1 MDQSIIFDSIKKV
14 LDKHKK
20 GDHEG
25 IRWLTTIDTKED
37 LKVAKRSMD
46 LGMKIRH
53 IENIPISILLTDK
66 DFNLAV
72 DSTKDGNLY
81 SRELVSNDR
90 TYLQLFG
97 SLFEYLWKNG
107 IDAEQ
112 RLKEIEYGY
121 DSSIRVITNP
131 DEILQLYDSLLR
143 SSKRN

>member
-1 MDQSIIFDSIKKV
+1 MFDSIKKV

-20 GDHEG
+20 GDHGG

-37 LKVAKRSMD
+37 LKVAKRAMD

-66 DFNLAV
+66 DFNLIA
-72 DSTKDGNLY
+72 DSMKD
-81 SRELVSNDR
+81 ELVSYDS
-90 TYLQLFG
+90 TYLKLFA

-121 DSSIRVITNP
+121 DGSIRVIV
-131 DEILQLYDSLLR
+131 ESR
-143 SSKRN
+143 

>member
-1 MDQSIIFDSIKKV
+1 MHRSIMFDSIKKV
-14 LDKHKK
+14 LDKHKR

-37 LKVAKRSMD
+37 LKVAKRSLD

-66 DFNLAV
+66 DFNLIA
-72 DSTKDGNLY
+72 DSTKDGS

-90 TYLQLFG
+90 TYLKLFA

-112 RLKEIEYGY
+112 RLTEIEYGY
-121 DSSIRVITNP
+121 DGSIRVVTNP
-131 DEILQLYDSLLR
+131 DEILQL
-143 SSKRN
+143 